1 MSSTHIEE
9 AGIEAMR
16 RSLATMAQLLH
27 ERDAEIS
34 RLKDEQLRTG
44 KECTRLRK
52 EINELHARKAES
64 MMDLALEAGTRAI
77 SEEAEESRRHA
88 AETRVIASE
97 LQLVERAAFDGTQG
111 VTTSAATAALV
122 RAQFEQGPTLKGGS
136 LW

>member
-1 MSSTHIEE
+1 MW
-9 AGIEAMR
+9 
-16 RSLATMAQLLH
+16 LL
-27 ERDAEIS
+27 
-34 RLKDEQLRTG
+34 L
-44 KECTRLRK
+44 
-52 EINELHARKAES
+52 
-64 MMDLALEAGTRAI
+64 DLALEAGTRAI

-111 VTTSAATAALV
+111 VATSAATAALV